1 MTSIRFEKL
10 EEYIMALWTG
20 LILLALGVAVWFF
33 GDRRRRLW
41 LLGAGAGALL
51 GAGLL
56 RLLPGLSDGVVGL
69 LVVVGLAIVVGVL
82 GLLGTAFTRIILLAI
97 GFFVGGGLT
106 LGFLDLL
113 SFSTGLLDWILAVIG
128 GIVAA
133 LIFVRYMPWAFI
145 IFASLVGSMLMVRG
159 ATIALLP
166 SLVGPLGT
174 VLVII
179 LTGLGIFYHYRR
191 RGGKVMAEAD

>member
-1 MTSIRFEKL
+1 MS
-10 EEYIMALWTG
+10 LWIG
-20 LILLALGVAVWFF
+20 LGLLVLGVAVWLF

-51 GAGLL
+51 GTGLL
-56 RLLPGLSDGVVGL
+56 RLLPGLADNVLGL
-69 LVVVGLAIVVGVL
+69 AVVVGLAILVGVL

-97 GFFVGGGLT
+97 GFFVGGGVT
-106 LGFLDLL
+106 LGFIDALGLNL
-113 SFSTGLLDWILAVIG
+113 GLLDWILAVIG

-133 LIFVRYMPWAFI
+133 VVFVRFMPWAFI

-159 ATIALLP
+159 VTVAALP

-174 VLVII
+174 VLVVA
-179 LTGLGIFYHYRR
+179 LTALGIFYHYRR
-191 RGGKVMAEAD
+191 RKGKVVEEAA